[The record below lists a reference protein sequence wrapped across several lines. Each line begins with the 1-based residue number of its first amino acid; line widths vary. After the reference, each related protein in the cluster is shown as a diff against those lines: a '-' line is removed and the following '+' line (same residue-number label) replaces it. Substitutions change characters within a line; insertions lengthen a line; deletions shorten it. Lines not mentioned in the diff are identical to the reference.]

1 MNMLLLAS
9 RNLFRNTRRSFITIA
24 AIAAGYAAVILFG
37 GYISDVYNS
46 LKVQAVSG
54 ERLGHLTIYK
64 EGMLNE
70 GRLKPRKY
78 LLSPAESATLE
89 TVVRD
94 YPGVRLV
101 SPRLPISG
109 MLNHGSASTIFI
121 GEGMVAE
128 DIPVLRGELEEGY
141 GGWLDAGKPAGIA
154 MSSEMARLLD
164 LGIDDEPILIT
175 STFAGQANAMDA
187 RIIDIFETGNA
198 GTNDK
203 TLLVPFEYAQNLMDT
218 AGVERYVVLLDDI
231 GRTVQAR
238 EDLTRRLEQAG
249 LAVEIKTWKELSS
262 FYNQVKSLFDMIF
275 TFIFSIV
282 FVVIIMSV
290 INTMSMTV
298 IERTREIGTL
308 RALGLR
314 RSGIVSLFT
323 TEGALLALVGVSFG
337 LTVSL
342 LVAWLVDVAHIT
354 YTPPNSSSAV
364 PLLVEINAAQML
376 TVSLLATVLAALSS
390 AWPALG
396 AARKEIHTALT
407 HV

>member
-1 MNMLLLAS
+1 MNILFFAS
-9 RNLFRNTRRSFITIA
+9 KNLFRNTRRSLTTIA

-37 GYISDVYNS
+37 GYISDVYNG
-46 LKVQAVSG
+46 LKAQAVSG

-64 EGMLNE
+64 KGMLNE

-78 LLSPAESATLE
+78 LLYPQDAKTLLA
-89 TVVRD
+89 VVRD
-94 YPGVRLV
+94 YPGVRLI

-109 MLNHGSASTIFI
+109 ILNHDSSSTIFI
-121 GEGMVAE
+121 GEGVVPK
-128 DIPVLRGELEEGY
+128 DIPVLRGDLNQDY
-141 GGWLDAGKPAGIA
+141 GGHLETDQPEGIA
-154 MSSEMARLLD
+154 MSSEMARLLG

-187 RIIDIFETGNA
+187 HIVDIFQTGNA

-203 TLLVPFEYAQNLMDT
+203 TILVPFDYAQHLMDT
-218 AGVERYVVLLDDI
+218 NGVERYVVLLDDI
-231 GRTVQAR
+231 NRTEQAR
-238 EDLTRRLEQAG
+238 IDLTQRLQQAG
-249 LAVEIKTWKELSS
+249 LSVEIKTWKELSS
-262 FYNQVKSLFDMIF
+262 FYNQVKNLFDMIF

-290 INTMSMTV
+290 INTMGMTV

-314 RSGIVSLFT
+314 RRGVVGLFAS
-323 TEGALLALVGVSFG
+323 EGALLAIIGVAIG
-337 LTVSL
+337 LATSL
-342 LVAWLVDVAHIT
+342 LVSWAVDIAQIT
-354 YTPPNSSSAV
+354 YTPPNSSNAV
-364 PLLVEINAAQML
+364 PLLVDINGMQIL
-376 TVSLLATVLAALSS
+376 VISLLATVLAAVSS

-396 AARKEIHTALT
+396 AARKEIHTALI